1 MTGRHSKAEPA
12 TIAAL
17 ATVLAALALT
27 VEPACARDDA
37 PDAARDG
44 VADGLRPNERET
56 QFLGRDGDAGPLP
69 PMPPAEVLY
78 NLGVARFRAGDLT
91 DAERLFRAAA
101 ERGRSE
107 VAARA
112 MFNEGTTAYA
122 EVLRALSPEA
132 PEKAQG
138 GDPEAMTGAAQEDPL
153 AQAIARLES
162 GLRILKDAIRADPAN
177 DDARANAEFAQ
188 RLLRQLRQQQQNQQQ
203 QSQDQQNQDQQNQDQ
218 QNQDQQNQDQQNQ
231 DQQNQDQ
238 QNQDQQNRDQQ
249 NQDQQNQDQEGQ
261 DQQQQP
267 QPQEGQEKDDST
279 AESKPRPTQAQER
292 KPMTRE
298 EIERLLQRVR
308 AKEAARIEKQM
319 QEERARRKPAPKDW

>member
-56 QFLGRDGDAGPLP
+56 QLLERDGDAGPLP

-122 EVLRALSPEA
+122 EVLRALSPKA
-132 PEKAQG
+132 PEKALG

-218 QNQDQQNQDQQNQ
+218 QNQDQQNQDQQ
-231 DQQNQDQ
+231 
-238 QNQDQQNRDQQ
+238 
-249 NQDQQNQDQEGQ
+249 
-261 DQQQQP
+261 QQP

>member
-17 ATVLAALALT
+17 ATVLAALALA

-56 QFLGRDGDAGPLP
+56 QLLGRDGDAGPLP

-188 RLLRQLRQQQQNQQQ
+188 RLLRQLRQQQNQQQ

-218 QNQDQQNQDQQNQ
+218 QNQDQQNQDQQN
-231 DQQNQDQ
+231 
-238 QNQDQQNRDQQ
+238 
-249 NQDQQNQDQEGQ
+249 Q

>member
-37 PDAARDG
+37 PDAARYG

-132 PEKAQG
+132 PEKAPG

-203 QSQDQQNQDQQNQDQ
+203 QS
-218 QNQDQQNQDQQNQ
+218 QDQQNQDQQNQ